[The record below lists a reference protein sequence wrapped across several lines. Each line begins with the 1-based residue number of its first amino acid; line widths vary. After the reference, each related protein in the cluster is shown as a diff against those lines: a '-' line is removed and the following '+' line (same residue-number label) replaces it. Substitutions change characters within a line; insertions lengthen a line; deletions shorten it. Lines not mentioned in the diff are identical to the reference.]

1 MALLRGPDSTAPAGA
16 RQWPAQPSR
25 LAELFNAAHGSETWF
40 GDCLARA
47 TMPPPPS
54 RILPTVNP
62 QLWGQAVRHAFFPLE
77 LEAAAGRPFRA
88 DARFAAR
95 STLRVAHIEASRH
108 VAGVGRRQ
116 AQALD
121 GRFIKVVWQLE
132 GSACLHQQGRSL
144 ALSPGSWVVYDT
156 SQPYA
161 LDEGDDAAL
170 VVLLCEAGTSAE
182 WPRLCQAMAGRAL
195 PIDGPA
201 RIALGAVQSAVGDGA
216 LTEGAAGLLQFCAQ
230 SFLSLSLH
238 GLDGDSGRSARRDDR
253 LAAVFDAA
261 RRLVQQHLHDPG
273 LAPDRLADELHVSR
287 RTLFNAFAAAG
298 ETPQAYLLRCRLE
311 RCREQLAGER
321 GAKASIT
328 QLAFDAGF
336 VDLAHFSR
344 AFRRR
349 FGFTPSQARARPAD

>member
-1 MALLRGPDSTAPAGA
+1 MLT
-16 RQWPAQPSR
+16 
-25 LAELFNAAHGSETWF
+25 
-40 GDCLARA
+40 
-47 TMPPPPS
+47 PPP
-54 RILPTVNP
+54 RTLPTVNP
-62 QLWGQAVRHAFFPLE
+62 QLWGQAVRRAFFPLE
-77 LEAAAGRPFRA
+77 LEAAADRPFRA

-132 GSACLHQQGRSL
+132 GNACLHQLGHSL
-144 ALSPGSWVVYDT
+144 ALAPGTWAVYDT

-161 LDEGDDAAL
+161 LEEGDDASL
-170 VVLLCEAGTSAE
+170 VVLLCEAGTAAE
-182 WPRLCQAMAGRAL
+182 WARLCQAMAGRAL

-201 RIALGAVQSAVGDGA
+201 RIALGAVQSAVCEGSA
-216 LTEGAAGLLQFCAQ
+216 LTERSAGLLQFCAQ

-238 GLDGDSGRSARRDDR
+238 GLDSDSGRSARRDDR

-261 RRLVQQHLHDPG
+261 RRFVQQHMHDPD
-273 LAPDRLADELHVSR
+273 LAPDRLAAELHVSR

-311 RCREQLAGER
+311 RCREQLAGDR
-321 GAKASIT
+321 GAKASVT

-336 VDLAHFSR
+336 IDLAHFSR
-344 AFRRR
+344 AFRLR
-349 FGFTPSQARARPAD
+349 FGFTPSQARSRPGG